1 MLPPLP
7 YSSELVYATQT
18 AQSIARS
25 YRHHVYS
32 SGHLL
37 KALLHP
43 DVELADKLE
52 MWGVDVPYLKDWA
65 DIRVEAFP
73 KAMQSADTPEADDRV
88 RKLVDVADV
97 IRLKLALDQITPVCV
112 LAAMTRPGVAFEADQ
127 LKSFPVTENELLNF
141 QMNSQPAQE
150 VLDLGGMTSGG
161 NNSATGAVGK
171 QKVLHQ
177 FCVDKTALAKDGK
190 IDPIIGREGEI
201 RMMAEIL
208 SRRTKPNVLIV
219 GEPGVGKTALVEGF
233 ALKIVN
239 DEVTGQLKEAK
250 VLELDV
256 GSLVAGASY
265 KGEVEDRLKKI
276 IREVKQ
282 LDRVILFIDEIHM
295 LLDPRGS
302 VGSGAANLLKPE
314 LARGEITV
322 IGATTNE
329 EYRKYIEKD
338 DAFSRRFELLRV
350 EEPDTE
356 TAIRMLQA
364 ILPKYE
370 AHHQLELS
378 EDALIQCVELAER
391 YLRER
396 SLPDAAVDLMDRTMA
411 AIRLMGE
418 GSDEVLNALEGE
430 LNALSESD
438 FIHDSG
444 WYFKELKW
452 FQAQMGHRLSPILTA
467 QIEDEEAEKRALES
481 PDTFFTFLQ
490 GRLKQIRS
498 LAQNKVE
505 IVEPGHI
512 ASVVSHASGIPLGK
526 IQSKERERL
535 LTMEQN
541 LGKRVIGQD
550 HAITIVSEAV
560 QIARSGLKEPGKP
573 VGSFFFL
580 GPTGTGKTEL
590 AKAIASFLFND
601 ETALIRFDMSE
612 FKGETAVNGLIGSN
626 AGYVGYEE
634 GGPLVNKIRKQPYSV
649 VLFDEIE
656 KAGKPVFDIFLQ
668 ILDEGKVTDRM
679 GKEGDFSN
687 AIILFT
693 SNIGSSYIVESF
705 EGGEIPKEGDLKTTM
720 SQYFRPEF
728 LGRVSNIIPFSPITE
743 DIVLRIF
750 DIHLGKLLK
759 LLKAQGVK
767 LTLTEEARHHIAMA
781 GFNPTFG
788 ARPLIGEIRQQ
799 LTRPISRMLI
809 KGEVKAGDTIVVEY
823 DGEQLDWKVEDSMI
837 NVQ

>member
-7 YSSELVYATQT
+7 YASELVFATQT
-18 AQSIARS
+18 AQSIAKS
-25 YRHHVYS
+25 FRHHAYS

-37 KALLHP
+37 KALLHH
-43 DVELADKLE
+43 DVGLFEQLE
-52 MWGVDVPYLKDWA
+52 AWGVDTPYLKDWA
-65 DIRVEAFP
+65 DIRVETFP
-73 KAMQSADTPEADDRV
+73 KAMQSASEPQADDKV
-88 RKLVDVADV
+88 RKIMDVADI
-97 IRLKLALDQITPVCV
+97 IRLKLSLDQISPLCA
-112 LAAMTRPGVAFEADQ
+112 LAAMTRPGVAFNEDQ

-141 QMNSQPAQE
+141 QLNAQPSVE
-150 VLDLGGMTSGG
+150 DFDLGTFSNGG
-161 NNSATGAVGK
+161 TAVAQPKTAQGK
-171 QKVLHQ
+171 FKTLHQ

-190 IDPIIGREGEI
+190 IDPIIGREGET
-201 RMMAEIL
+201 RQMAEIL
-208 SRRTKPNVLIV
+208 SRRTKPNVMVV

-239 DEVTGQLKEAK
+239 DEVTGHLKESK

-256 GSLVAGASY
+256 GALVAGASY

-276 IREVKQ
+276 IKEVK
-282 LDRVILFIDEIHM
+282 LMDKAILFIDEVHM

-329 EYRKYIEKD
+329 EYRKFIEKD
-338 DAFSRRFELLRV
+338 EAFNRRFELLRV

-356 TAIRMLQA
+356 TAIRMLKA

-370 AHHQLELS
+370 AHHSLELS
-378 EDALIQCVELAER
+378 SEALTQSVKLAQR

-396 SLPDAAVDLMDRTMA
+396 SLPDSAVDLMDRTMA
-411 AIRLMGE
+411 ALRLMGE
-418 GSDEVLNALEGE
+418 GSEEVIDSLETE
-430 LNALSESD
+430 LKDLVAGTWEDTNQ
-438 FIHDSG
+438 
-444 WYFKELKW
+444 YFQELKW
-452 FQAQMGHRLSPILTA
+452 FQSQMGYRLSPILTSK
-467 QIEDEEAEKRALES
+467 IEDEEAEKEALQS
-481 PDTFFTFLQ
+481 PEVYQEFLQ
-490 GRLKQIRS
+490 VRLEKVKG
-498 LAQNKVE
+498 LAQEKVT
-505 IVEPGHI
+505 IVEASHI
-512 ASVVSHASGIPLGK
+512 ASIVSHASGIPLGK

-535 LTMEQN
+535 LGMEEA
-541 LGKRVIGQD
+541 LGKRVIGQN
-550 HAITIVSEAV
+550 HALKIVSEAV

-601 ETALIRFDMSE
+601 ESALIRFDMSE

-656 KAGKPVFDIFLQ
+656 KAGKEVFDIFLQ

-693 SNIGSSYIVESF
+693 SNIGSQHIVSSF
-705 EGGEIPKEGDLKTTM
+705 EEGHIPEENDLKEVM

-743 DIVLRIF
+743 DIILRIF
-750 DIHLGKLLK
+750 DIHLRKLIK
-759 LLKAQGVK
+759 LLKAQGIQ
-767 LTLTEEARHHIAMA
+767 LTLTDEAKKHIAMA

-788 ARPLIGEIRQQ
+788 ARPLIGEIRMQ
-799 LTRPISRMLI
+799 LTRPISKMII
-809 KGEVKAGDTIVVEY
+809 KGEAKAGDTLEVGLN
-823 DGEQLDWKVEDSMI
+823 GEEELTWETK
-837 NVQ
+837 